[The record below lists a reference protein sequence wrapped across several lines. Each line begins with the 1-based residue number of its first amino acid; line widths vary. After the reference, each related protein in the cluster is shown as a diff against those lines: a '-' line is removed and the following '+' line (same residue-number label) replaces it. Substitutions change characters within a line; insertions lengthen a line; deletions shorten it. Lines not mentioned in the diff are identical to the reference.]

1 MKNQDFLDKLD
12 AFVQE
17 LQEARSRAG
26 DAAGATEYTMNRT
39 EDVRQE
45 VYIAMST
52 LKKVISEI
60 NAVQTVAQEAMA
72 AVEKTMDTVEASIRE
87 ADIAAAE
94 AQNFSRRVESDAIA
108 AAATAQKLA
117 EAARKTITADPNVQ
131 NDIGK

>member
-26 DAAGATEYTMNRT
+26 D
-39 EDVRQE
+39 
-45 VYIAMST
+45 
-52 LKKVISEI
+52 
-60 NAVQTVAQEAMA
+60 
-72 AVEKTMDTVEASIRE
+72 
-87 ADIAAAE
+87 
-94 AQNFSRRVESDAIA
+94 A